1 MRKLASIRR
10 IADIQPIEG
19 ADAIEVATIDG
30 WKVVVKK
37 REFTIG
43 DLAVY
48 IEIDSWVPHKLA
60 PFLLKG
66 SEPREYNGV
75 KGERLRT
82 IKLRWTTSQGL
93 LLKIENCLAFK

>member
-19 ADAIEVATIDG
+19 ADAIEVATVDG

-37 REFTIG
+37 DEFKIG

-48 IEIDSWVPHKLA
+48 LERPA
-60 PFLLKG
+60 P
-66 SEPREYNGV
+66 
-75 KGERLRT
+75 
-82 IKLRWTTSQGL
+82 
-93 LLKIENCLAFK
+93 